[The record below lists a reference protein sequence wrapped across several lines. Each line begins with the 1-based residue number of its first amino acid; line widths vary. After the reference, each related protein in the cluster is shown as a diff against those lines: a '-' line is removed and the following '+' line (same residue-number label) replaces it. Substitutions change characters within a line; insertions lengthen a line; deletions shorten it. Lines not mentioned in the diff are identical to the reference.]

1 MFVIRFL
8 DKCTEFLFADWPGGV
23 VCGILLGIPIG
34 LILGI
39 FKSLK
44 EMKKYDNDKTWR
56 SLV

>member
-8 DKCTEFLFADWPGGV
+8 DKCTEFLFADWSGGV

-39 FKSLK
+39 FKSVQNT
-44 EMKKYDNDKTWR
+44 KKIR
-56 SLV
+56 Q

>member
-44 EMKKYDNDKTWR
+44 EMKKYDNDKTG
-56 SLV
+56 